1 MSETDSGVVFFVGG
15 RAYKLNK
22 PLDLGFL
29 DFGTRERR
37 ETRVCGLRAFD
48 RKPRHLRELPPKE
61 SARKHVEF
69 MGGADSIMPKARAA
83 LEAGETRWAAQVLDH
98 VVFADPG
105 TRGSRPPR
113 PSPRPPR
120 PSPRPARA
128 GQRRRHLAQLQP
140 AGRGGTARE
149 EAHEYLRHPYRAP
162 ERSRPRL
169 RHRHP

>member
-1 MSETDSGVVFFVGG
+1 M
-15 RAYKLNK
+15 
-22 PLDLGFL
+22 
-29 DFGTRERR
+29 
-37 ETRVCGLRAFD
+37 
-48 RKPRHLRELPPKE
+48 PPKE
-61 SARKHVEF
+61 SARQHVEF
-69 MGGADSIMPKARAA
+69 MGGADSIMPKARSA
-83 LEAGETRWAAQVLDH
+83 LEAGETRWAAQVLDL

-105 TRGSRPPR
+105 TRG
-113 PSPRPPR
+113 PRPPR

-169 RHRHP
+169 RPRPPEALDTARRRAASVVASHTARDACPWWSPRSPTRSCAGGR